1 MLVVL
6 LFVAGMSTV
15 LAQQSAIYTHAL
27 TDFDKAILLF
37 KDKQYHSAQ
46 ILFERIEQ
54 DNKEQYVQEEC
65 AYYIGICA
73 IHLNQNNADELME
86 KFVADYPTSSKQ
98 NQAYREVAQYYFE
111 QGKFPQSLQ
120 YYVKVDENT
129 SEYRTFNTL
138 SDSLFLGITK
148 LPKTS
153 LEPASNALIV
163 NSLTKLKAELAKCN
177 FECDRKSNSAKLRYR
192 N

>member
-1 MLVVL
+1 MRRVSMLVVL

-27 TDFDKAILLF
+27 TDFDKAILLL

-65 AYYIGICA
+65 AFYIGICA

-98 NQAYREVAQYYFE
+98 NQAYIEVAQYYFE
-111 QGKFPQSLQ
+111 QGKFPQALQ
-120 YYVKVDENT
+120 YFDKVDENT
-129 SEYRTFNTL
+129 LTYEETEKFN
-138 SDSLFLGITK
+138 FQKG
-148 LPKTS
+148 
-153 LEPASNALIV
+153 
-163 NSLTKLKAELAKCN
+163 
-177 FECDRKSNSAKLRYR
+177 YR
-192 N
+192 NS